1 MVLIYT
7 NIPFSINIFV
17 KTFSH
22 ARILVEILSKEMF
35 PFVALIIYSYRNENH
50 ITLPI
55 QKSAVGLGYGK
66 LGQGSMCILGERAG
80 GGKGGIW
87 SYFHM
92 LLSFELQLFIFGLVC
107 RFLSIKQY
115 IVYNWLE

>member
-1 MVLIYT
+1 MKI
-7 NIPFSINIFV
+7 
-17 KTFSH
+17 
-22 ARILVEILSKEMF
+22 ILHYLYK
-35 PFVALIIYSYRNENH
+35 
-50 ITLPI
+50 
-55 QKSAVGLGYGK
+55 KSAVGLGYGK
-66 LGQGSMCILGERAG
+66 LGQGSMCTLGERAG
-80 GGKGGIW
+80 GGKGGIR